1 MTNTTKVSVYG
12 REFTIEVQADSV
24 IVSWGNYAKA
34 TLSRLSNGRVNQSDM
49 FYQMGDVATMNSRKS
64 LAGKINRFIESLN
77 EQEVEAEAEQVEEMK
92 EESNNETKEMTLYHF
107 VGLPTFNTFEVKEH
121 VVTNQVKYF
130 ETVEWFQRFP
140 TKKENV
146 VHNEMGRIEVFT
158 TDASMLETLRKRFTS
173 RLNREHNKRVVEE
186 GVTQA
191 EQREILPAVNETA
204 EEVAANEPKP
214 ERNKFERVAV
224 LDVFGRSYDVIKS
237 ENSIGEPQINVKWE
251 ERGFVKTSTFKRVD
265 GEVKRVHGTGILAEK
280 AETILLEKLDGL
292 LPKDES
298 TESEEN
304 DMTTESNLCPTCG
317 EKKLY
322 PEGPRNALSRIDNK
336 TQVCVQCGTE
346 EALAPVMHNPL
357 QFKREGRYELAKKT
371 MDDIV
376 KSEGPASERMK
387 RLNDLQTELIKSGL
401 FAASWVERETLSRLY
416 DVGVPT
422 IVENSRYI
430 EEQRRRS
437 KGGQ

>member
-12 REFTIEVQADSV
+12 REFTIEVQSDSV
-24 IVSWGNYAKA
+24 IVTWGNYSKA

-49 FYQMGDVATMNSRKS
+49 FYQMGDVATLNSRNR
-64 LAGKINRFIESLN
+64 LAGKINLFIESLN
-77 EQEVEAEAEQVEEMK
+77 EKEIEAETEEVEVT
-92 EESNNETKEMTLYHF
+92 NETKEMTLYHF

-130 ETVEWFQRFP
+130 ETVEWFQRFS

-191 EQREILPAVNETA
+191 EQREILPVVNETA
-204 EEVAANEPKP
+204 EEV
-214 ERNKFERVAV
+214 
-224 LDVFGRSYDVIKS
+224 
-237 ENSIGEPQINVKWE
+237 SIEI
-251 ERGFVKTSTFKRVD
+251 
-265 GEVKRVHGTGILAEK
+265 
-280 AETILLEKLDGL
+280 
-292 LPKDES
+292 
-298 TESEEN
+298 ESEEN

-387 RLNDLQTELIKSGL
+387 RLNDLQSELIKSGL

>member
-1 MTNTTKVSVYG
+1 MTNTTTFSLYG
-12 REFTIEVQADSV
+12 REYTIEVQADSV
-24 IVSWGNYAKA
+24 IVSWGKYSKA

-49 FYQMGDVATMNSRKS
+49 FNQMGDVASLNSRKR
-64 LAGKINRFIESLN
+64 LAGKINAFIETLN
-77 EQEVEAEAEQVEEMK
+77 EESVEVAAEETEAQNEMT
-92 EESNNETKEMTLYHF
+92 NETKEMTLYHF

-158 TDASMLETLRKRFTS
+158 TDATMLDTLRKRFTR
-173 RLNREHNKRVVEE
+173 RLDREHNKRVAEE

-191 EQREILPAVNETA
+191 EQREILPVVEDTT
-204 EEVAANEPKP
+204 EEVAANETKP

-224 LDVFGRSYDVIKS
+224 LDVFGRTYDVIQS

-265 GEVKRVHGTGILAEK
+265 GEVKRVHGTGFLAEK
-280 AETILLEKLDGL
+280 AETIILEKLNELIPD
-292 LPKDES
+292 DEI
-298 TESEEN
+298 ESEEN
-304 DMTTESNLCPTCG
+304 DMTAESNLCPTCG
-317 EKKLY
+317 ENKLY

-336 TQVCVQCGTE
+336 THVCVQCGTE

-357 QFKREGRYELAKKT
+357 QFKREGRFNVALKA
-371 MDDIV
+371 MDDLAQGPGSPEERELRLIDLNV
-376 KSEGPASERMK
+376 RLKSSW
-387 RLNDLQTELIKSGL
+387 L
-401 FAASWVERETLSRLY
+401 FADSWVERNIHERIDAVKTEI
-416 DVGVPT
+416 G
-422 IVENSRYI
+422 
-430 EEQRRRS
+430 
-437 KGGQ
+437 